1 MKQYPIGVLL
11 GFNNKTDLDAEFK
24 KVKDMELQSCQLCI
38 WDDAL
43 FRNPDYAK
51 QIRAKA
57 DEYGVI
63 ISSLWAGWSGPM
75 EWNFT
80 GGPSTLGLVP
90 EAYRFQR
97 LQELDHASIF
107 AGWLGIDKVITHV
120 GFIPENPDH
129 PDFTG
134 VVTALRWLC
143 RRMKARKQFFLFET
157 GQETPITMLRTIQ
170 AIGTDNLGIN
180 FDTANLI
187 LYGKANSLDALDI
200 YGKYV
205 MNTHIKDGNYPT
217 DGMSLG
223 KEVPAG
229 EGRANIA
236 GIIKKLHELGYEGH
250 LTIEREISG
259 DKQIEDIK
267 NTRKLLMRIC
277 RYLKD

>member
-24 KVKDMELQSCQLCI
+24 KVKDLDLDSCQLCI

-107 AGWLGIDKVITHV
+107 AGWLGVDKVITHV

-143 RRMKARKQFFLFET
+143 KRMKARKQFFLF
-157 GQETPITMLRTIQ
+157 
-170 AIGTDNLGIN
+170 N
-180 FDTANLI
+180 
-187 LYGKANSLDALDI
+187 
-200 YGKYV
+200 
-205 MNTHIKDGNYPT
+205 
-217 DGMSLG
+217 
-223 KEVPAG
+223 
-229 EGRANIA
+229 
-236 GIIKKLHELGYEGH
+236 
-250 LTIEREISG
+250 
-259 DKQIEDIK
+259 
-267 NTRKLLMRIC
+267 
-277 RYLKD
+277 